1 MPTTPGESV
10 PTTPSESVPTT
21 PDGFPADA
29 VRAWI
34 ADDVDPAAAAELTTL
49 LDRAG
54 NGEAEAVAELT
65 DRFAAP
71 LSFGTAGLRGQLR
84 AGPNGMNRTVVRRTS
99 AGIAAWLGQSGRD
112 GATIVIGHDARHGSA
127 EFAADSASVFAA
139 AGFDVRLLPGVV
151 PTPVLAFAV
160 RRLGAEVGVMVTASH
175 NPARDNGYKVYGAS
189 GAQIVPPTDA
199 EIERAIRAVGPSRA
213 IAMASDYQRVDDEIV
228 TDYVRAVAAL
238 AAPPAQPLRIVHTA
252 MHGVG
257 SAIVSRVFEAAGYG
271 RPIRVVE
278 QAEPDPDFPTVAFP
292 NPEEPGA
299 LDLAV
304 ALARREQADLV
315 VASDPDADRCAVAVE
330 FPGAGWRAL
339 TGDELGV
346 LLADFLMRRGRTGT
360 YATTI
365 VSSTLLGKLARR
377 RGFRY
382 AATLTGF
389 KWITR
394 AADDLAY
401 GYEEAIGYAVA
412 PNLVLDKDGI
422 SAGLLAAE
430 LAASARAAG
439 SSLPQRLDELAAE
452 FGRHSTGQIS
462 VRVDDLSVIAATM
475 SRLRA
480 QPPNSL
486 RGQPVTV
493 VDGTLGADVLTFTYG
508 PDHSGHPVNTGRV
521 VVRPSGTEPK
531 LKAYL
536 EVVTD
541 GDAASAAVELDAL
554 RAEVNALL

>member
-1 MPTTPGESV
+1 MNPVEF
-10 PTTPSESVPTT
+10 PSDE
-21 PDGFPADA
+21 

-34 ADDVDPAAAAELTTL
+34 ADEVDPAAAAELTAL
-49 LDRAG
+49 LDRADG
-54 NGEAEAVAELT
+54 GDPSAAIELA

-99 AGIAAWLGQSGRD
+99 AGIAAWLVANDKR

-127 EFAADSASVFAA
+127 DFAQDSAAVFAA
-139 AGFDVRLLPGVV
+139 AGFDVRLLPAVV
-151 PTPVLAFAV
+151 PTPVLAFSV
-160 RRLGAEVGVMVTASH
+160 RRIGAELGVMVTASH
-175 NPARDNGYKVYGAS
+175 NPARDNGYKVYGAN
-189 GAQIVPPTDA
+189 GAQIVPPTDS
-199 EIERAIRAVGPSRA
+199 EIEHSIRAVGPGRA
-213 IAMASDYQRVDDEIV
+213 IALSEGYLRLDDAIV
-228 TDYVRAVAAL
+228 TDYVHAVAAL

-257 SAIVSRVFEAAGYG
+257 SAIVARVFETAGYG
-271 RPIRVVE
+271 RPLPVVE
-278 QAEPDPDFPTVAFP
+278 QAEPDPDFPTIPFP

-299 LDLAV
+299 LDLALS
-304 ALARREQADLV
+304 LARRQRADLV
-315 VASDPDADRCAVAVE
+315 VASDPDADRCAVAAE
-330 FPGAGWRAL
+330 FPDAGWRML

-346 LLADFLMRRGRTGT
+346 LLADFLIRRGHLGT

-365 VSSTLLGKLARR
+365 VSSTLLEKLARR
-377 RGFRY
+377 RGVTY

-394 AADDLAY
+394 AADDLVF

-412 PNLVLDKDGI
+412 PALVLDKDGI
-422 SAGLLAAE
+422 SAGLLTAE
-430 LAASARAAG
+430 LAAELRAGG

-452 FGRHSTGQIS
+452 FGRHTTGQIS
-462 VRVDDLSVIAATM
+462 VRVDDPAVIADTM
-475 SRLRA
+475 ARLRA
-480 QPPNSL
+480 HPPTVL
-486 RGQPVTV
+486 RGQSVTV
-493 VDGTLGADVLTFTYG
+493 VDGTLGADVLIFTY
-508 PDHSGHPVNTGRV
+508 DTGRV

-541 GDAASAAVELDAL
+541 GAAAGAQVELNAL
-554 RAEVNALL
+554 RVEVDGLLNQ